1 MNPEQ
6 LIVIWNIK
14 MQFNI
19 MQKYLYLYNY
29 KVLYCDGLELLM
41 FRGFFEKRIEH
52 SK

>member
-29 KVLYCDGLELLM
+29 KSIILWWLGITNV
-41 FRGFFEKRIEH
+41 
-52 SK
+52 